1 MADIKGRWVAHS
13 VAFIVMILLICF
25 SFHYDYRLSSIL
37 AVAGGASVFRVSTS
51 LLISTRMFIKKIERR
66 NEQGL
71 FLNGS
76 GIANWGIRF
85 YQHLR
90 LRIGLPLVLRIRCM
104 GIWRLDICQL
114 HCQYHDGRHLL
125 SPCRPNHPILPP
137 HAHQTTLLLRFPDH
151 LHVSRYRQI
160 GKTTIRPGEGHSL
173 WIVNTTLATT
183 TR

>member
-13 VAFIVMILLICF
+13 VTFIVMILLICF

-76 GIANWGIRF
+76 GIANWVSVISIFVSVFVCHWFFG
-85 YQHLR
+85 YGVWVYGALT
-90 LRIGLPLVLRIRCM
+90 LPAAL
-104 GIWRLDICQL
+104 
-114 HCQYHDGRHLL
+114 
-125 SPCRPNHPILPP
+125 PI
-137 HAHQTTLLLRFPDH
+137 
-151 LHVSRYRQI
+151 S
-160 GKTTIRPGEGHSL
+160 
-173 WIVNTTLATT
+173 
-183 TR
+183 